1 MPSSKGP
8 VNCKA
13 AGWHSAVAGMIA
25 LDVAAVYMDAGMV
38 VPRLSAARMAARMAS
53 ARTAAVVAVRIL
65 AGS

>member
-1 MPSSKGP
+1 
-8 VNCKA
+8 
-13 AGWHSAVAGMIA
+13 MIA